1 MPSEKLEKL
10 KHDQYVAERKLTAA
24 KHKEKRLQSE
34 LKRLTRS
41 ERTHRLCTRAG
52 MLETFLKEPTVLID
66 EDVMELLT
74 FIFQSEAVQK
84 KLNLLIESRKKRRKR
99 TRAKTLDGDKGA
111 IIHHLKMVIAFCRK
125 PIAWSLMISAKIPCS
140 IHPEEA
146 TLPLRWLCQLPLCGL
161 AAEERLQAIIPRQQV
176 NIPHPTVLKSIGLF
190 LCHQKE
196 VQSKMPVPHLEIRIV
211 QRSKGSSAVAGAAY
225 QAGEKL
231 FSEYDQKSKNHRR
244 KQPEV
249 LCTEI
254 MFPANAPPEYADR
267 ATLWNAVE
275 EVEKQWNSQLA
286 RRFILALP
294 REVPTE
300 MYPQMMQEYCREH
313 FVSKGMCCD
322 FAIHDPDP
330 PGHNPH
336 CHVMLT
342 MRAIDENGKWLPK
355 SRKVYDLNENGERIK
370 LPSGRWKSHK
380 EDTVDWNE
388 QYHAEEWRHGWE
400 LVQNKYLELA
410 GSLERVDMRSYERQG
425 LDVLPTV
432 HMGAAVCALERKG
445 IETNIG
451 NLNRDIKAANRMMNA
466 IRSTI
471 QNLRNWIADI
481 VEATKEAFAE
491 TEAQAKN
498 TSPDLVILL
507 RDYLNLRKAER
518 SDWSRYGQQ
527 KGTTDDL
534 KAVSKA
540 MIYLKEHELFTL
552 EDLDVAL
559 QGMSEKSKGINAA
572 MKKESARMKVITG
585 IQNAVADCQTHKA
598 VHDKYLK
605 IGWKARQAA
614 FAESHKDELDSFNKA
629 FHYLKKQGVDLNVNL
644 DSLQAEYSK
653 LQATYAELAGQL
665 AAAKEELQPMKDI
678 RYWVSKVLTPEQ
690 SEVEKKPEPKH
701 SVTEKMKFLQEQSS
715 NQQEQKTPQQ
725 KKQNM
730 EL

>member
-1 MPSEKLEKL
+1 
-10 KHDQYVAERKLTAA
+10 
-24 KHKEKRLQSE
+24 
-34 LKRLTRS
+34 
-41 ERTHRLCTRAG
+41 
-52 MLETFLKEPTVLID
+52 
-66 EDVMELLT
+66 
-74 FIFQSEAVQK
+74 
-84 KLNLLIESRKKRRKR
+84 
-99 TRAKTLDGDKGA
+99 
-111 IIHHLKMVIAFCRK
+111 
-125 PIAWSLMISAKIPCS
+125 
-140 IHPEEA
+140 
-146 TLPLRWLCQLPLCGL
+146 
-161 AAEERLQAIIPRQQV
+161 
-176 NIPHPTVLKSIGLF
+176 
-190 LCHQKE
+190 
-196 VQSKMPVPHLEIRIV
+196 MPVPHLEIRIV

-231 FSEYDQKSKNHRR
+231 FSEYDQKAKDHRR

-249 LCTEI
+249 LYTEI

-300 MYPQMMQEYCREH
+300 MYPQMMQEYCQEH

-336 CHVMLT
+336 CHIMLT

-355 SRKVYDLNENGERIK
+355 SRKVYDLDENGERIR
-370 LPSGRWKSHK
+370 LPSGNWKSHK

-400 LVQNKYLELA
+400 IVQNKYLELA
-410 GSLERVDMRSYERQG
+410 GSPERVDMRSYERQG
-425 LDVLPTV
+425 LDKIPTV

-471 QNLRNWIADI
+471 RNLRNWIAEI

-552 EDLDVAL
+552 EDLDTAL
-559 QGMSEKSKGINAA
+559 QGMSEKAKGINAA
-572 MKKESARMKVITG
+572 MKKASARMKVITG

-614 FAESHKDELDSFNKA
+614 FAEGHKDELDSFNKA
-629 FHYLKKQGVDLNVNL
+629 FRYLKKQGVDLNVNL
-644 DSLQAEYSK
+644 DSLQAEYDK
-653 LQATYAELAGQL
+653 LKATHTELAGQL
-665 AAAKEELQPMKDI
+665 ATAKEDLQPMKDI
-678 RYWVSKVLTPEQ
+678 RYWVSKVLMPEQ

-701 SVTEKMKFLQEQSS
+701 SVTEKIKFLQEQSS